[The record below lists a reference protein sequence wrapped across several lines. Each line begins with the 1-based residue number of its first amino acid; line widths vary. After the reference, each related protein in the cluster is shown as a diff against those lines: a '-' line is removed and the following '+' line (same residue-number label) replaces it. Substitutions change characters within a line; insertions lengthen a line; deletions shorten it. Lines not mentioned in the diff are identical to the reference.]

1 MSEFLWGHVVLDP
14 DGKPAPPNTLVS
26 IQSLSGAAV
35 QPRDLSGTAVEL
47 RTGELGSLPPW
58 TTLEELPR
66 AYAVINGR
74 KNPVISEALWAYI
87 DNIPVMMDEITS
99 AETQSTSAVSL
110 ANTALAS
117 ARAGMDLTK
126 IQVDPTTMTR
136 ELVNGVLMLGAKQQ
150 TTSGS
155 GSGVAAPT
163 GTMPVFLVRQRD
175 DKTWP
180 TVATSTSY
188 ALLLKPAAGQTT
200 VTPPSW
206 YDPTRCEWL
215 GTSTVTNPPT
225 GGGTDPGT
233 GTGTGS
239 TSPSALTVTKGA
251 DASATAAW
259 TAAAN
264 PSAGWQIDVTGPL
277 ASGAT
282 SWTSPSPV
290 PGTARS
296 ASISGLKAGSTY
308 TVKVTSLTDQTSV
321 SATYATAATGA
332 LVVTATSTADGIG
345 TVSWESATSPAGGWT
360 YGRDG
365 TDSSGYGAWS
375 GPVDGSRRA
384 ATFTFLRNDTE
395 YTFTVTNNDT
405 LQSGSAKT
413 TVPAATTGGGT
424 GGNTGGTPAPATGLG
439 VAAAK
444 LWNQALSGDSPI
456 HSGIWAGSDA
466 PGCTVTGHANRVIG
480 MQTWRGR
487 KSATVMCF
495 GQAGDAMNTGPVGTY
510 LNKPELAGAKM
521 IARIMV
527 RDSVGQRTLAQCATG
542 ASDGI
547 FQAWANALKNAG
559 YLDPLIGIGWEAQ
572 GNWTPNWI
580 SGGAGNRYEDY
591 AAVVARART
600 VIKAILPNARIG
612 IEFLL
617 GNGPLPGYTDASMI
631 AAMCTGTGADAWVM
645 DTYDF
650 YNTAAVTDAEWNSN
664 ILSRLTPLAA
674 SCRQTGMVITRTEW
688 NITTP
693 DTAGF
698 EGGSSNGG
706 HGDNVFYIRKFHE
719 WDLANTDVMALECIF
734 AEGGSGQNRGFWN
747 PVQNPLCSAYY
758 KSKFG
763 TTYAV

>member
-87 DNIPVMMDEITS
+87 DNIPVMMDKITS

-163 GTMPVFLVRQRD
+163 GTLPVFLVRQRD

-251 DASATAAW
+251 DVASATAAW

-365 TDSSGYGAWS
+365 TDSTGYGAWS
-375 GPVDGSRRA
+375 GPVDGSKRT

-424 GGNTGGTPAPATGLG
+424 GGNTGGTPAPSTGLG
-439 VAAAK
+439 AAAAR
-444 LWNQALSGDSPI
+444 LWPTNVSGLPW
-456 HSGIWAGSDA
+456 HSGIWAGGSGA
-466 PGCTVTGHANRVIG
+466 TVSGHANRVIG
-480 MQTWRGR
+480 MANWRGR
-487 KSATVMCF
+487 PADAVTAYMH
-495 GQAGDAMNTGPVGTY
+495 GAGSTGNVSTY
-510 LNKPELAGAKM
+510 TGRSELAGARLLQSM
-521 IARIMV
+521 DYRDDQGQMTLAQSGQGA
-527 RDSVGQRTLAQCATG
+527 RDSVNAN
-542 ASDGI
+542 
-547 FQAWANALKNAG
+547 WANVIKNNGYPDAL
-559 YLDPLIGIGWEAQ
+559 IRVGWEQQ
-572 GNWTPNWI
+572 GDWTPNFI
-580 SGGAGNRYEDY
+580 SGGSGNTY
-591 AAVVARART
+591 ADAAAAARRMITVMRGVA
-600 VIKAILPNARIG
+600 PNLRFGMEVMIG
-612 IEFLL
+612 HAK
-617 GNGPLPGYTDASMI
+617 LPGYTVMSMLE
-631 AAMCTGTGADAWVM
+631 AMYPGDGYIDVM
-645 DTYDF
+645 TVDTYDF
-650 YNTAAVTDAEWNSN
+650 WGTRAVNESEWSANMLNNSSGAGLN
-664 ILSRLTPLAA
+664 DLAA
-674 SCRQTGMVITRTEW
+674 FARAKGIGIFFTEY
-688 NITTP
+688 NVSKISEP
-693 DTAGF
+693 G
-698 EGGSSNGG
+698 N
-706 HGDNVFYIRKFHE
+706 GDNVFWLRKMYE
-719 WDLANTDVMALECIF
+719 WIKANSDIVAGEAIF
-734 AEGGSGQNRGFWN
+734 SESEYGQARSLWD
-747 PVQNPLCSAYY
+747 PVNMPLCAAFY
-758 KSKFG
+758 KANYG
-763 TTYAV
+763 A